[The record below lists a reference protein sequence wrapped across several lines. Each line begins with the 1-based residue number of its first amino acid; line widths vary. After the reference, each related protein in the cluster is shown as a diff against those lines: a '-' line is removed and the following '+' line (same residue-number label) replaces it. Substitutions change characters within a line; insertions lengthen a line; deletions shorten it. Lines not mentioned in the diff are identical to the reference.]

1 MNWEL
6 FYELNK
12 EFINLYTIVGLIILV
27 IIPVVSYVVQI
38 VHYIRDYIIALYRE
52 DHEND

>member
-1 MNWEL
+1 MNWSL
-6 FYELNK
+6 FYELNR
-12 EFINLYTIVGLIILV
+12 EFINLHIIVGLIMLV
-27 IIPVVSYVVQI
+27 TIPVVSYVIQI